1 MKNKDV
7 IARLQQLPPDAET
20 YIEMID
26 NSAVVNS
33 VDCIQVGEGQDAP
46 NVVVLH
52 TPHFYKFCKATGWC
66 E

>member
-1 MKNKDV
+1 MKTQEL
-7 IARLQQLPPDAET
+7 IQRLQQLPPDAET

-26 NSAVVNS
+26 NCAVVNS
-33 VDCIQVGEGQDAP
+33 VDLIQIGEGQDAP
-46 NVVVLH
+46 NVVVLR

>member
-1 MKNKDV
+1 MKTSEL
-7 IARLQQLPPDAET
+7 IQRLLQMPQDAET

-26 NSAVVNS
+26 NSAVVNG

-46 NVVVLH
+46 QVVVLR

>member
-1 MKNKDV
+1 MKTSEL
-7 IARLQQLPPDAET
+7 ILRLQQLPPDAET

-26 NSAVVNS
+26 NSAVVNN
-33 VDCIQVGEGQDAP
+33 VDLIQVGEGPDAP
-46 NVVVLH
+46 VVVVLR

>member
-1 MKNKDV
+1 MKNKDL

-33 VDCIQVGEGQDAP
+33 VDCIQVGEGQCAP
-46 NVVVLH
+46 NVVVLR

>member
-1 MKNKDV
+1 MKTKDL
-7 IARLQQLPPDAET
+7 IQRLQQMPQDADT

-26 NSAVVNS
+26 NSAVVNG

-46 NVVVLH
+46 EVVVLR

>member
-1 MKNKDV
+1 MKNKDL

-26 NSAVVNS
+26 NCAVVNS
-33 VDCIQVGEGQDAP
+33 VDCIQVGEGQGAP
-46 NVVVLH
+46 NVVVLR

>member
-1 MKNKDV
+1 MKTSEV
-7 IARLQQLPPDAET
+7 IQRLQQLPPDAET

-26 NSAVVNS
+26 NSAVVNN
-33 VDCIQVGEGQDAP
+33 VDLIQVGEGPDAP
-46 NVVVLH
+46 VVVVLR